1 MYQGTLT
8 NSFMMPFLVTH
19 QFKDISVILS
29 KWYHISWNWA
39 DCDTYLATS
48 SWGSMPYTIIM
59 SRASACSQPAFRN
72 LSFCTHA
79 ADLLWDDS
87 RTSGCLFI
95 HKLNTWLPECPENSR
110 PPHLPRSTGDA
121 AGSRSSP
128 GQIDRSCSPGCTC
141 WVTAAKESQHETFRN
156 HGWWKLQIG
165 ERQGFYKHTHFWT
178 YQSYFCTTLSTCG
191 RGGHILV
198 NGQKPFQVFV
208 KRISLTQKAGAHF
221 SWIDQIMGEDDH
233 QCETHTNQ

>member
-1 MYQGTLT
+1 MISIFSMFGSLKKKEILCHCTCPVHRRTTTDVSGYTITFNGYTHCTVLYC
-8 NSFMMPFLVTH
+8 TH

-29 KWYHISWNWA
+29 QWYHISWNWA
-39 DCDTYLATS
+39 DCDTYLTTS
-48 SWGSMPYTIIM
+48 SWGSMLYTIIM

-87 RTSGCLFI
+87 RTSGCLFL
-95 HKLNTWLPECPENSR
+95 HKLNTGLPECPENSR

-128 GQIDRSCSPGCTC
+128 GQIDRSCSPGCTW
-141 WVTAAKESQHETFRN
+141 WVTADKESQHEMFRN

-165 ERQGFYKHTHFWT
+165 EHQVFYKHTFLYLPKLLLHNT
-178 YQSYFCTTLSTCG
+178 LQS
-191 RGGHILV
+191 
-198 NGQKPFQVFV
+198 
-208 KRISLTQKAGAHF
+208 
-221 SWIDQIMGEDDH
+221 
-233 QCETHTNQ
+233 